1 MKQLTDTERLE
12 VAMSLLDE
20 RQVDEYA
27 DRCNE
32 LEHGCERNG
41 FHNIPAECEDFECRN
56 CTMTNRGRRA
66 IDCPYVD
73 EDNENQCIQCGKQI
87 PDQGLCGDCAAI

>member
-20 RQVDEYA
+20 HQVDEYA
-27 DRCNE
+27 NRCSE
-32 LEHGCERNG
+32 LEYQPERNG
-41 FHNIPAECEDFECRN
+41 FHNTPAECGDRECN
-56 CTMTNRGRRA
+56 TCTMTDRGRRA

-73 EDNENQCIQCGKQI
+73 EDKV
-87 PDQGLCGDCAAI
+87 